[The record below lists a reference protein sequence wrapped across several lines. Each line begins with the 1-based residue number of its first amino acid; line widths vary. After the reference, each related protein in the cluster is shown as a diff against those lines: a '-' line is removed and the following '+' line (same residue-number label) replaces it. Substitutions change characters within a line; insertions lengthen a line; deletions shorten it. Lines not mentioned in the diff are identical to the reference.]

1 MVDLT
6 GKITLKVVLYEVL
19 GDGDVIVY
27 KVEKDDD
34 IFKFEDFY
42 IATFDDVRSEVV
54 WGVGSTILD
63 ALKDAEAKWD
73 RKEGVDDN
81 PFKEVLEMFKE
92 ALEMSKEENN

>member
-6 GKITLKVVLYEVL
+6 WKVTLKVVLYEVL

-27 KVEKDDD
+27 KVENDDD
-34 IFKFEDFY
+34 SSKFEDFY

-63 ALKDAEAKWD
+63 ALKDAEMKWD
-73 RKEGVDDN
+73 RKVGVDDN
-81 PFKEVLEMFKE
+81 PFREVLGI
-92 ALEMSKEENN
+92 LKEENN